1 LIEAKT
7 VQRRGMSVGDIEG
20 EREEMKPGN
29 NTRVV
34 LVTGGCGFLAS
45 YLIPALV
52 AKGAT
57 VIAFDVSVPSSV
69 SNEPKDRVHYV
80 RGDLASEADIYRL
93 MIKYRFT
100 DVFHLGGLLAEVC
113 EADPVRAFKVN
124 FLSTLTLLDA
134 SVSLGVQ
141 RFVMTSSISVF
152 GQDAEEPVKD
162 DAPKNPTTVYGQ
174 TKLASE
180 HLLLWYARKHD
191 LDTRGVRFAWVFG
204 PGRKTGITATW
215 SSLLLDAIAEGR
227 PVEIFNPEE
236 RGDWLYVKDA
246 VKALLAVWQAQRPL
260 QRIYNIAGGVHSIRE
275 VMEIA
280 RRYRPETKISWH
292 RKSLYLSPY
301 PAAYDDGPARAELG
315 WKPDYTIERAV
326 KEHLD
331 VVSSRRNPK
340 QVGRGA
346 E

>member
-1 LIEAKT
+1 
-7 VQRRGMSVGDIEG
+7 VSVSDIEG
-20 EREEMKPGN
+20 EKDEMKSGN
-29 NTRVV
+29 NTTVV

-57 VIAFDVSVPSSV
+57 VIAFDVSVPKSV

-80 RGDLASEADIYRL
+80 QGDLASEADIYRV
-93 MIKYRFT
+93 MIRYRFT

-113 EADPVRAFKVN
+113 EADPLRAFKVN

-152 GQDAEEPVKD
+152 GQDVEEPVKD
-162 DAPKNPTTVYGQ
+162 DAPKNPTTIYGQ

-180 HLLLWYARKHD
+180 HLLLSYARKYG
-191 LDTRGVRFAWVFG
+191 LDTRAVRFAWVFG

-215 SSLLLDAIAEGR
+215 SSLLLDAIAEGK
-227 PVEIFNPEE
+227 PVEILNAEE

-246 VKALLAVWQAQRPL
+246 VKALLGVWEVQTAP

-275 VMEIA
+275 VVEIA
-280 RRYRPETKISWH
+280 RRYRPEAKISW
-292 RKSLYLSPY
+292 RSESLYLSPY
-301 PAAYDDGPARAELG
+301 PAAYDDGPARAEIG
-315 WKPDYTIERAV
+315 WRPDYTIERAV

-331 VVSSRRNPK
+331 LVSLRRNARER
-340 QVGRGA
+340 GGGA